1 MEGKLARKA
10 AKNGSSIFINRD
22 QKVSGGVQGEARD
35 VAAMREWESARIVT
49 GDVKITYALTGAE
62 IVNYLLDEVKNR
74 YSISNR
80 RKKTC
85 AVRCEEQIS
94 TAINCP
100 KQVRK
105 LL

>member
-1 MEGKLARKA
+1 MRDLLLMMLKLIYA
-10 AKNGSSIFINRD
+10 F
-22 QKVSGGVQGEARD
+22 E
-35 VAAMREWESARIVT
+35 RE
-49 GDVKITYALTGAE
+49 VKI
-62 IVNYLLDEVKNR
+62 VMYLLDEIKNSH
-74 YSISNR
+74 SISNR

-94 TAINCP
+94 TAINCS